1 VRGIFVLILC
11 SETNLT
17 MDDKKAAII
26 KILEMA
32 IIEEIKA
39 KEFYLKMSVQLSN
52 KEAQSRFKHMAEAE
66 QEHED
71 ILKAWYEETCG
82 CPFDSSKA
90 QPKENYMTF
99 AEPEQHATF
108 MDVLKLIAKVE
119 NRAFLFYKEA
129 SVLARTPE
137 EKRMFERLAAMEQ
150 MHADQSRT
158 ELQMFMNESLHFSED
173 DIPWKI

>member
-1 VRGIFVLILC
+1 MRSLRLC
-11 SETNLT
+11 GKLFI

-39 KEFYLKMSVQLSN
+39 KNFYFKMSAQLSN
-52 KEAQSRFKHMAEAE
+52 NEAQSRFRHMAEAE

-82 CPFDSSKA
+82 YPFDESKT
-90 QPKENYMTF
+90 QSREYKLDI
-99 AEPEQHATF
+99 AEPEQNATF
-108 MDVLKLIAKVE
+108 VDIVKLIAKVE
-119 NRAFLFYKEA
+119 NKAFRFYA
-129 SVLARTPE
+129 AAAHLARTPE
-137 EKRMFERLAAMEQ
+137 EKRMFEKLASLEQ
-150 MHADQSRT
+150 MHADQS
-158 ELQMFMNESLHFSED
+158 QMEVQMAANESLYFSEE

>member
-1 VRGIFVLILC
+1 
-11 SETNLT
+11 
-17 MDDKKAAII
+17 MDNRKTAII
-26 KILEMA
+26 KILETA
-32 IIEEIKA
+32 VLEEIKA

-82 CPFDSSKA
+82 QPFDPSKA
-90 QPKENYMTF
+90 QPKENKMNF
-99 AEPEQHATF
+99 DEPEQHATLT
-108 MDVLKLIAKVE
+108 DILKLIAKVE
-119 NRAFLFYKEA
+119 TRAFLFYKEA
-129 SVLARTPE
+129 VVLARTPE
-137 EKRMFERLAAMEQ
+137 EKRMFERLADMEQ

-158 ELQMFMNESLHFSED
+158 ELQMFMNESLHFSAK